1 MEVSL
6 ERIGVCLKGEVLF
19 HFVVTH
25 MHNKSFIYFVFF
37 FFTGCQLILGHAVDR
52 DLLLLVQGEVRG
64 LIKDYNTFE
73 KYLAA
78 LRDQD
83 KSKGTALDEHHKR
96 LEALEEKLQEA
107 SEIRNEEIKKVLE
120 RLSSFEGQL
129 SKRLQELEEKVDQL
143 KQAQTKTD
151 DRVCQLEQSQTDTAV
166 TVDLLKHSH
175 TKTADEVELL
185 RHSHTETATKV
196 ARLEQNQTETADVAK
211 RLKHSHIKTAGEV
224 ELLKYSHA
232 ETAAKVDQLG
242 QRCAGVE
249 EFRMQIK
256 AQNDKPGK
264 LSL

>member
-1 MEVSL
+1 MSPEWRCPWNSGLSQRRVPL
-6 ERIGVCLKGEVLF
+6 Y
-19 HFVVTH
+19 FVDTH
-25 MHNKSFIYFVFF
+25 MHNKRFIYFFF
-37 FFTGCQLILGHAVDR
+37 FFFKGCQLILGHAVDR

-73 KYLAA
+73 KNLAT
-78 LRDQD
+78 LRNQE
-83 KSKGTALDEHHKR
+83 KRKATALDEHHKR

-107 SEIRNEEIKKVLE
+107 SENRSEEVKKVLE
-120 RLSSFEGQL
+120 RLLSFERQL
-129 SKRLQELEEKVDQL
+129 SKRLQVVEEKVDQL
-143 KQAQTKTD
+143 DQT
-151 DRVCQLEQSQTDTAV
+151 VEQ
-166 TVDLLKHSH
+166 LKHSH
-175 TKTADEVELL
+175 T
-185 RHSHTETATKV
+185 
-196 ARLEQNQTETADVAK
+196 
-211 RLKHSHIKTAGEV
+211 KTAGEV

>member
-107 SEIRNEEIKKVLE
+107 SEDRGKETKKVLE
-120 RLSSFEGQL
+120 RLLSFERQL
-129 SKRLQELEEKVDQL
+129 SKRLQEVEEKVDQL
-143 KQAQTKTD
+143 EQAQTKTD
-151 DRVCQLEQSQTDTAV
+151 DRVSQLEQRYTEV
-166 TVDLLKHSH
+166 T
-175 TKTADEVELL
+175 
-185 RHSHTETATKV
+185 
-196 ARLEQNQTETADVAK
+196 
-211 RLKHSHIKTAGEV
+211 
-224 ELLKYSHA
+224 
-232 ETAAKVDQLG
+232 AKVDQLD
-242 QRCAGVE
+242 Q
-249 EFRMQIK
+249 MKTQD
-256 AQNDKPGK
+256 DKPGK
-264 LSL
+264 LRLWSGPGCLKVLTQVGRLLIRYGYTYGCCMERT